1 MQQQAITLR
10 FRLDVGTG
18 GPATPLPRAK
28 LHVCVREPGGAT
40 DVLSRTEQ
48 LTAVAPGAE
57 IPVALTAE
65 EARGLPADTDLEVLA
80 CLRWPGAK
88 GTYQATSTQT
98 VVVASRVQV
107 RDRGD
112 VVGTPV
118 ELTDMNRFRSFWN
131 KVWTSPTTGG
141 GPEALPLWGLDAA
154 LRYSVIATSGDRAN
168 GLMETRLQEDPA
180 QEGLRAQTRGRI
192 KSGLEVS
199 VSELNKLLPL
209 WPGEQPL
216 AVDDLAAFSARGWLA
231 GQGGDAVAQVRM
243 EGKRGT
249 RGLLWA
255 VPVVRLRTFTLAQA
269 TEVDPYG
276 QAVATQDRSVHFP
289 VVESV
294 RLLGLASLRDAS
306 EAGESADVGTQ
317 DVPATYRFDG
327 YDVVLNNLIG
337 LEPAAPLPRA
347 GG

>member
-1 MQQQAITLR
+1 M
-10 FRLDVGTG
+10 
-18 GPATPLPRAK
+18 PRAK
-28 LHVCVREPGGAT
+28 LHLCVREPGGLT
-40 DVLSRTEQ
+40 DVLNRTEQ
-48 LTAVAPGAE
+48 LTAVTPGAE
-57 IPVALTAE
+57 IPVKLTAE
-65 EARGLPADTDLEVLA
+65 EAQGLPADTDLEVLA

-88 GTYQATSTQT
+88 GLYQATCSQT

-118 ELTDMNRFRSFWN
+118 ELTDMNRFRGFWN

-141 GPEALPLWGLDAA
+141 RPRGAPAVGAGRGPAL
-154 LRYSVIATSGDRAN
+154 LRRRHPGDRGN
-168 GLMETRLQEDPA
+168 GLMETRLQEEPGD
-180 QEGLRAQTRGRI
+180 EGLRAKTQGRI

-199 VSELNKLLPL
+199 VAELNKLLPL

-216 AVDDLAAFSARGWLA
+216 AVDDLAAFAARGWLA

-249 RGLLWA
+249 RGLLWV
-255 VPVVRLRTFTLAQA
+255 VPVVRLRAFTLAQA

-276 QAVATQDRSVHFP
+276 QAIATQDRSVHFP

-306 EAGESADVGTQ
+306 EAGESADVGT
-317 DVPATYRFDG
+317 DAAPATYRFDG
-327 YDVVLNNLIG
+327 YDVVLNNLVG
-337 LEPAAPLPRA
+337 LEPAGPLPRA